1 MLVDDGM
8 FGFGSVFITVI
19 FVIVIGSIV
28 FSMLRGVTTWN
39 RNNNSPIL
47 EVQSKVVTKRTS
59 TRGGSGDSSAHTSY
73 FVTFEVAS
81 GDRIELQ
88 VDGQQYGLLVEGDN
102 GTLEF
107 QGTRYL
113 SFTRSVV

>member
-28 FSMLRGVTTWN
+28 FSMVRGVTTWN

-59 TRGGSGDSSAHTSY
+59 IRGGAGDSSAHTSY
-73 FVTFEVAS
+73 FVTFEVTS

-88 VDGQQYGLLVEGDN
+88 VNGQQYGLLVEGDS
-102 GTLEF
+102 GTLKF
-107 QGTRYL
+107 QRTRYL